1 MTVAQIS
8 QIIGRQSFMLKR
20 IRQKGLLEVLT
31 TLKSQSSFNRFINT
45 TVAYTLT
52 VYLGCS
58 LSRDHFS
65 FISRMTLMHHQNNR
79 RYLFTVV
86 KEIGDRLRQVTL
98 RRDFTL
104 C

>member
-1 MTVAQIS
+1 
-8 QIIGRQSFMLKR
+8 MLKR

-58 LSRDHFS
+58 S
-65 FISRMTLMHHQNNR
+65 FISRMTLIHHQNNR
-79 RYLFTVV
+79 RNLFTVV
-86 KEIGDRLRQVTL
+86 KEIGDRLRQVSL

-104 C
+104 CH